1 MLKEEASEC
10 FKLKKFKE
18 AIVIYEKCLKLDF
31 LNEKFSS
38 TLYFNISMCHSETK
52 DYDSCIFALDKCL
65 RLNEFYA
72 KAYMKR
78 GETNMLLEDYEEAIK
93 DFN

>member
-1 MLKEEASEC
+1 LKEEASD
-10 FKLKKFKE
+10 FYKQKKFKE
-18 AIVIYEKCLKLDF
+18 AIVVYEKCLKLDSF
-31 LNEKFSS
+31 NEKYNS
-38 TLYFNISMCHSETK
+38 TLYFNISMCHSELK
-52 DYDSCIFALDKCL
+52 DYESCISALDKCL
-65 RLNEFYA
+65 KLNDIYA